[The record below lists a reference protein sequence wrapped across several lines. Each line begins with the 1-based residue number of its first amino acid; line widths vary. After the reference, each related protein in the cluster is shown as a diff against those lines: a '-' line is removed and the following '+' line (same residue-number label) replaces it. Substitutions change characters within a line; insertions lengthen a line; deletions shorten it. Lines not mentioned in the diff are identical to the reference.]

1 MNHPNQVSSSDTGRR
16 VTFQF
21 ILPNGHV
28 SEVVGTFEYFDAGA
42 EAYMVRDKHGD
53 LARVCRRAVKA
64 GKIVS

>member
-1 MNHPNQVSSSDTGRR
+1 MEKPNQVSSTDTGRR

-28 SEVVGTFEYFDAGA
+28 SEVVGTLEYFDEGA
-42 EAYMVRDKHGD
+42 ETYMVRDRHGA
-53 LARVCRRAVKA
+53 LARVPHRAVKH